1 MRDIEVEFDAD
12 TNEYVVI
19 DNDREEWLATFRHV
33 RDAESFADY
42 KMADC

>member
-19 DNDREEWLATFRHV
+19 DNDREEWLATFRNV